1 MKNRDGVQLNS
12 AQNWQK
18 VKETVPCVCHRADIR
33 KAYRVTQE
41 HCSSTKSSTVGCHSA
56 GMLICA
62 GMLNS
67 GGMLSP
73 LSLRVKF
80 RSTQSRSQVEVFT
93 TV

>member
-1 MKNRDGVQLNS
+1 MKTYSRLPQGEKNRDSVQLNS

-18 VKETVPCVCHRADIR
+18 VKETVPCKVSSASTADIR
-33 KAYRVTQE
+33 KAYGVTQE

-73 LSLRVKF
+73 P
-80 RSTQSRSQVEVFT
+80 
-93 TV
+93 